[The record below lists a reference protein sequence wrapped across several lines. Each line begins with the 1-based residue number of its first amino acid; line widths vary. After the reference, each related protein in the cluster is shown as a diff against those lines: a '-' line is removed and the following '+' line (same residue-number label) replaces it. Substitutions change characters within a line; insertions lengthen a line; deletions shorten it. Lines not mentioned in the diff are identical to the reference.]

1 MCTSLIFTDMYSTY
15 AVLYQ
20 FQVVLSST
28 VGPTSFLTMTS
39 SLVYKTSPLV
49 QPSPYNVLHTNNLIG
64 GDPMDRHYQ
73 QYKTTHSIRSSMGTH
88 QYLLLTLTIS
98 TTSLMEGSPV
108 TLHNTQL
115 MSTCTL
121 DQEVRYTRNI
131 EYIGKSIQCNGLQY
145 HSFMQLLFY
154 IYMFNNAGS
163 LSILGVTSRSNSTH
177 TLTSPLLE
185 TLIQANRLI
194 INYQRQDLNVPLDVE
209 YQEVVVTGGNTDIVK
224 EISIPGVKYAIKMW
238 AVNGSQYSQTPVS
251 IPAFLLQIAQ
261 GR

>member
-1 MCTSLIFTDMYSTY
+1 M
-15 AVLYQ
+15 
-20 FQVVLSST
+20 
-28 VGPTSFLTMTS
+28 GPTSFQTMTS

-121 DQEVRYTRNI
+121 DQEVRGDIYHTYRGYSLGI
-131 EYIGKSIQCNGLQY
+131 KSSWMLK
-145 HSFMQLLFY
+145 L
-154 IYMFNNAGS
+154 
-163 LSILGVTSRSNSTH
+163 
-177 TLTSPLLE
+177 
-185 TLIQANRLI
+185 LI
-194 INYQRQDLNVPLDVE
+194 ILVKKFCGSCQKLDNK
-209 YQEVVVTGGNTDIVK
+209 TCSNTNFHK
-224 EISIPGVKYAIKMW
+224 
-238 AVNGSQYSQTPVS
+238 
-251 IPAFLLQIAQ
+251 
-261 GR
+261 